1 MNENHI
7 YRQWSL
13 RTNIYLSKL
22 KYMINQPIV
31 SVIGGGSWATA
42 IVKILSNNVQKIN
55 WWVRSS
61 ETVDFV
67 KKYHHNPNYLS
78 DVEVDVGKVNINNDL
93 KASIA
98 AADIIILAVP
108 SAFLKSSL
116 EKISPKEIE
125 NKIVFSAIKGIVP
138 DDLLIV
144 GDFLNQKYHV
154 PVEKIGVITGP
165 CHAEEVAMERLSY
178 LTLASKDTIN
188 ASLLASLMNC
198 RYIKTNISDDIYGTE
213 YSAVIKNVIAI
224 ASGIC
229 HGVGYGDNFQAVL
242 IANAISE
249 IKRFVNAVH
258 PVNRDINDSAY
269 LGDLLVTAY
278 SSFSRNRM
286 FGTMIGKG
294 YSVKFAQLEM
304 NMIAEGYYA
313 TKCIH
318 ELNKNYNV
326 SMPITAAV
334 YHVLYEKISP
344 RVEMKLLADQLS

>member
-1 MNENHI
+1 MGNT
-7 YRQWSL
+7 S
-13 RTNIYLSKL
+13 
-22 KYMINQPIV
+22 V

-42 IVKILSNNVQKIN
+42 IVKILSNNVEKIN
-55 WWVRSS
+55 WWVRSK
-61 ETVDFV
+61 ETVDFIL
-67 KKYHHNPNYLS
+67 KYHHNPSYLS
-78 DVEVDVGKVNINNDL
+78 DVEIDTGRVAVNNDL
-93 KASIA
+93 KNSIEA
-98 AADIIILAVP
+98 AHVIILAVP

-116 EKISPKEIE
+116 EKIKAEDFQ

-144 GDFLNQKYHV
+144 GDFLNQKYQV
-154 PVEKIGVITGP
+154 PIEKIGVITGP

-178 LTLASKDTIN
+178 LTLASKDTSN
-188 ASLLASLMNC
+188 ASLLGSMMNC

-213 YSAVIKNVIAI
+213 YSAVLKNVIAI

-229 HGVGYGDNFQAVL
+229 HGIGYGDNFQAVL

-258 PVNRDINDSAY
+258 PIDRDINDSAY

-304 NMIAEGYYA
+304 NMVAEGYYA

-318 ELNKNYNV
+318 ELNRIHKVN
-326 SMPITAAV
+326 MPITRAA
-334 YHVLYEKISP
+334 YHILYDKISP